1 MRKRFVTVEG
11 HRLSISLEDA
21 FWTELIATCRDRGL
35 SLEAFVAHINAGG
48 HHGKP
53 TLSAALRAYILRD
66 LIRRHRPHNAW
77 RQRQGLGRTARDTLS
92 LRLERQRR
100 MMHLIARSNE
110 ALAKSVR
117 LLATPVYGGRPTA

>member
-11 HRLSISLEDA
+11 HRFSILLEDA
-21 FWTELIATCRDRGL
+21 FWTELIAICRDRGL

-48 HHGKP
+48 RHGKP

-66 LIRRHRPHNAW
+66 LVRRRRPMISGQ
-77 RQRQGLGRTARDTLS
+77 QRPAVNGNARDTLG
-92 LRLERQRR
+92 LRLERHRR

-110 ALAKSVR
+110 ALAKSTR
-117 LLATPVYGGRPTA
+117 LLAMPVHGGSPTA